1 MYLFLIETD
10 IKDHFKENVRRLRQI
25 QREFQNK
32 EVETKQPV
40 KALWK
45 SSKYENIESKIK
57 DEVEV
62 GNFLSNPKEKL
73 YLHFF

>member
-10 IKDHFKENVRRLRQI
+10 IKDHFKENVRWLRQI

-62 GNFLSNPKEKL
+62 GNFSSNPKEKL